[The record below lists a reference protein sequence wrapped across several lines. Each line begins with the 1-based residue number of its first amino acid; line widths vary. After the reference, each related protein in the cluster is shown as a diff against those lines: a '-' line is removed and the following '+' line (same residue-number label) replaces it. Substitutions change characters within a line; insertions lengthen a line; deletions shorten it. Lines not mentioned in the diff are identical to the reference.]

1 MRKLFLPLAAALV
14 IAATPQLSSAASG
27 PSLAGLNTGALT
39 GASLVDHATYYRR
52 DYDDYYPRYRHY
64 GYYPRYRYHRYYD
77 YGYYPRH
84 YNYYYRPYYYRPY
97 PNYYYRRYW
106 Y

>member
-14 IAATPQLSSAASG
+14 IATTPQLSSAAPG

-52 DYDDYYPRYRHY
+52 DYDD
-64 GYYPRYRYHRYYD
+64 YYPRYRYHRYYD

>member
-1 MRKLFLPLAAALV
+1 MRKLFLPLTAALF
-14 IAATPQLSSAASG
+14 IAITPQLSSAASG
-27 PSLAGLNTGALT
+27 ANFAGLRAGA
-39 GASLVDHATYYRR
+39 ALVEHATYYRR
-52 DYDDYYPRYRHY
+52 DYDGYHPHYRYY

-77 YGYYPRH
+77 YGYYPRRH
-84 YNYYYRPYYYRPY
+84 YYYQPDYYYRPY